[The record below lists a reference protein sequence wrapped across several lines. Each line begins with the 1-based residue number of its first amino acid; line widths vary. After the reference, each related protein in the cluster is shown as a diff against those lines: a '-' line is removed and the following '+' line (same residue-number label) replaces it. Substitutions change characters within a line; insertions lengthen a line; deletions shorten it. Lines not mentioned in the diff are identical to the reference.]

1 MASARPV
8 ARQPYRIILI
18 GEKSSLGEVL
28 EPIARQVKGELLLPT
43 GEMSDTMI
51 AEMAARAAADPRP
64 AVVLYFSDFDP
75 SGWQMP
81 ISSSRKLQALRTL
94 RHPELGIAVHRVALT
109 LDQVRGLNL
118 PSTPLKETEKRA
130 SKWRERMGHEQTE
143 IDALAA
149 LRPEELTRIALDA
162 LKPFFDFTLDERC
175 GRAATNSSIA
185 AHRKLAAHPALP
197 ALSETIRTAH
207 QEVEVAIKA
216 LEDAQCRSAVALA
229 GGRRRDQGRA
239 RRGARGDDRRD
250 AARAA
255 VHDRRRLR
263 DRDAEA
269 DRAQGARSRRGR
281 GCTLSVAE
289 TIAIALGGA
298 CRSGAWQRCH
308 ARCINRGARHWR
320 SRMVRRG
327 LIVHCHAGCSRDD
340 VLAELRRLGLL
351 GG

>member
-1 MASARPV
+1 
-8 ARQPYRIILI
+8 
-18 GEKSSLGEVL
+18 
-28 EPIARQVKGELLLPT
+28 
-43 GEMSDTMI
+43 MI

-81 ISSSRKLQALRTL
+81 ISVSRKLQALRTL
-94 RHPELGIAVHRVALT
+94 RHPDLRIAVHRVALT
-109 LDQVRGLNL
+109 LDQVRELNL

-130 SKWRERMGHEQTE
+130 DKWRARMGHEQTE

-175 GRAATNSSIA
+175 ERAATRPM
-185 AHRKLAAHPALP
+185 HRGPPEARGA
-197 ALSETIRTAH
+197 SRTAR
-207 QEVEVAIKA
+207 A
-216 LEDAQCRSAVALA
+216 LGGDPHRTPGGRGGNRGAGGRPIRSAVALA

-255 VHDRRRLR
+255 LHDRRRFR

-298 CRSGAWQRCH
+298 CRSGAWWRCRCPVH
-308 ARCINRGARHWR
+308 QSSGATLALQGRSARADRALPCR
-320 SRMVRRG
+320 
-327 LIVHCHAGCSRDD
+327 L
-340 VLAELRRLGLL
+340 LA
-351 GG
+351 